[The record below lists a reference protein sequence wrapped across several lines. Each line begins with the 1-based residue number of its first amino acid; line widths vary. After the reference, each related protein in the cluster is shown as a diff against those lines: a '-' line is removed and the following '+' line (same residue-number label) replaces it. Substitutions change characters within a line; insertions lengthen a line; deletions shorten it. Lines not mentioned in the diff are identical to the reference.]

1 MPKTSAVNGAK
12 NSTSFTFT
20 EHSSAIQ
27 SLDTLGRQLSKLYAR
42 TRNSKVRHTSCY
54 TMAICRRREQ
64 PIRHAA
70 LLNA

>member
-1 MPKTSAVNGAK
+1 MPNNAVVNGAN
-12 NSTSFTFT
+12 NSTSFTI
-20 EHSSAIQ
+20 IQ
-27 SLDTLGRQLSKLYAR
+27 TNPLNTDTLGRQLSKIYYR
-42 TRNSKVRHTSCY
+42 TRNSKMRHTSCY

>member
-1 MPKTSAVNGAK
+1 MPNSTAVNGAK
-12 NSTSFTFT
+12 NSTSFTI
-20 EHSSAIQ
+20 IQ
-27 SLDTLGRQLSKLYAR
+27 LNPLNTDTLGRQLSKIYYR
-42 TRNSKVRHTSCY
+42 TRNSKMRHTSCY